1 MVIDE
6 KDKKRYTKFKI
17 EAICLFINFYQSGLV
32 KVSTGALQLE
42 KLSARHALNDSLNIN
57 ADNKTQ
63 LAFAA

>member
-1 MVIDE
+1 MDIDE
-6 KDKKRYTKFKI
+6 KDKNSYTKFKI
-17 EAICLFINFYQSGLV
+17 EAICLFIDFYRLGLV

-42 KLSARHALNDSLNIN
+42 KLSARHALNDNLNIN

>member
-1 MVIDE
+1 MVIHE

-17 EAICLFINFYQSGLV
+17 EAICLSIDFYQSGLV

-42 KLSARHALNDSLNIN
+42 KLSARHALNDNLNIN
-57 ADNKTQ
+57 AEDNTQ

>member
-1 MVIDE
+1 MY
-6 KDKKRYTKFKI
+6 RF
-17 EAICLFINFYQSGLV
+17 LSNFYPSGLV

-42 KLSARHALNDSLNIN
+42 KLSARHALNDNLNIN